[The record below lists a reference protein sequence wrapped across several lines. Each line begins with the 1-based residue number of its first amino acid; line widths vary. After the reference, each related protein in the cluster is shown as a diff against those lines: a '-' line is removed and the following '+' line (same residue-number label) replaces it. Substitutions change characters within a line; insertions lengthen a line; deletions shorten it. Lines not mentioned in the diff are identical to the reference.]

1 MNHTVGAVFG
11 LAKPLLKY
19 SPALYRQASTAVFKV
34 QQEKCLLDAITK
46 GDCAACCYKN
56 AIRYYSLRSNSYT
69 KEHQR
74 KRHVL
79 MSLRT
84 LTSPAPGDALGVKGE
99 SEVSVAVVED
109 VSPAKLE
116 EGEWINEMQ
125 WVKSQESNSVLLP
138 PKDVSDIDVLAPELR
153 PTFNLAAYVNKSAT
167 LQQLVKLGVDL
178 STWDARKNVNSFI
191 LPLDFERDMKKYIV
205 FLHDL
210 GILADDLG
218 RWLTVNPYIF
228 QQSIDDLEARTNY
241 LEFMKFSEED
251 IVRIISKN
259 PYWLLFSTVRIDK
272 RLGIFQQSF
281 ELTDNEV
288 RYLAT
293 KQPRLITY
301 KYSSIKMTTFS
312 VVEEMGFEKSE
323 VKSLLL
329 AKPRIWMAGRD
340 ALMRRFDFAHNHM
353 GLSHQQIVQFPHV
366 LLTRDFRMRQRHG
379 FLKLLGRDQYDP
391 SKPNYVSPLA
401 LVSGTDAEFCLSLAK
416 SSVQAFNDF
425 LKTL

>member
-1 MNHTVGAVFG
+1 MNKTVGAVLG
-11 LAKPLLKY
+11 VARPAMKC
-19 SPALYRQASTAVFKV
+19 SPALCRQASAAVLTV
-34 QQEKCLLDAITK
+34 QQRNHLLDPI
-46 GDCAACCYKN
+46 GDRAVCCYKT
-56 AIRYYSLRSNSYT
+56 AIRCYSLRSSSYT
-69 KEHQR
+69 KQHQR
-74 KRHVL
+74 KRHAL
-79 MSLRT
+79 LQLRA
-84 LTSPAPGDALGVKGE
+84 LTCPAPGDGLSVTGE
-99 SEVSVAVVED
+99 DKVSVEVVED
-109 VSPAKLE
+109 VPTVRLD
-116 EGEWINEMQ
+116 EGDWTQEMQ
-125 WVKSQESNSVLLP
+125 WVKSQENSSVLLP
-138 PKDVSDIDVLAPELR
+138 PQDVSDIDVLAPELR

-178 STWDARKNVNSFI
+178 SHWDTRKGVSDFI

-210 GILADDLG
+210 GISPDDLG

-228 QQSIDDLEARTNY
+228 QQNLDDLEARTNY

-251 IVRIISKN
+251 ITRIISKN
-259 PYWLLFSTVRIDK
+259 PYWLLFSTVRIDR
-272 RLGIFQQSF
+272 RLGSFQQSF
-281 ELTDNEV
+281 QLSDQEV
-288 RYLAT
+288 RYLAA

-301 KYSSIKMTTFS
+301 SHASVKMTTFS

-340 ALMRRFDFAHNHM
+340 SLMRRFDFAHNHM

-401 LVSGTDAEFCLSLAK
+401 LVSGTDAEFCLTLAK

-425 LKTL
+425 LKTM

>member
-1 MNHTVGAVFG
+1 MNHMMGAVFA
-11 LAKPLLKY
+11 LAKPTVKHF
-19 SPALYRQASTAVFKV
+19 PALCRQTSTAVVIV
-34 QQEKCLLDAITK
+34 QQEKHVANAIPK
-46 GDCAACCYKN
+46 GDHFVCCYKN
-56 AIRYYSLRSNSYT
+56 VRCYSLRSNSYT
-69 KEHQR
+69 KPHQR
-74 KRHVL
+74 KRHML
-79 MSLRT
+79 MHLRA
-84 LTSPAPGDALGVKGE
+84 LTCPAPGDALDEKGDQ
-99 SEVSVAVVED
+99 VSVEVVED
-109 VSPAKLE
+109 VLPVRLE
-116 EGEWINEMQ
+116 EGDWTDEMQ
-125 WVKSQESNSVLLP
+125 WIRSQENNSVLLP

-178 STWDARKNVNSFI
+178 STWDARKDVNSFI

-210 GILADDLG
+210 GISADDLG

-228 QQSIDDLEARTNY
+228 QQNIEDLEARTNY

-251 IVRIISKN
+251 IARIISKN
-259 PYWLLFSTVRIDK
+259 PYWLLFSTVRIDR

-281 ELTDNEV
+281 ELTDHEV

-301 KYSSIKMTTFS
+301 SHSSIKMTTFS

-329 AKPRIWMAGRD
+329 AKPKIWMASRG
-340 ALMRRFDFAHNHM
+340 ALVRRFDFAHNHM

-366 LLTRDFRMRQRHG
+366 LLTRDFRIRQRHG

-401 LVSGTDAEFCLSLAK
+401 LVSGTDAEFCLTLAK

-425 LKTL
+425 LKTM